1 MQGMKG
7 SKWLIILIITALAA
21 GAGYYA
27 WQQMQPRGPGPGFVS
42 GNGRIEATE
51 INISS
56 RYGGRIDEILVRE
69 GDFVQ
74 AGAPLVRMQIDTLT
88 AQQAEAVAQKQQAV
102 TEVANARAQVAMRKS
117 TVAAARANVTRM
129 QSELQAAQRKL
140 ARTRTLSK
148 EGAASMQELDDDQA
162 RAAGARAQVDAAQAQ
177 VVAEEAAVRA
187 AEAQIA
193 GAEARVEAVA
203 ATITRIEA
211 EIADS
216 TLVSPQDARVQY
228 RIAQPGEVVAAGAPV
243 LNLIDLNDV
252 YMSFFVPSTS
262 AGRVALGSEVRIIL
276 DTAPDYAV
284 PAKVSFVA
292 SSAQFTPKTV
302 ETASERQKL
311 MFRVRAQVAP
321 AWLGQYTEQ
330 IKTGVP
336 GIAWIQLDPQAPW
349 PEKLP
354 LTVQ

>member
-1 MQGMKG
+1 MQDKKG
-7 SKWLIILIITALAA
+7 GRWFIILIVAALAA

-27 WQQMQPRGPGPGFVS
+27 WQQIQSRGPGSGFVG

-56 RYGGRIDEILVRE
+56 KYGGRIDEVLVRE
-69 GDFVQ
+69 GDFVK
-74 AGAPLVRMQIDTLT
+74 AGEPLVRMQIDTLN
-88 AQQAEAVAQKQQAV
+88 AQQAEAVAQKQQAI
-102 TEVANARAQVAMRKS
+102 TEVASARAQVAMRKS
-117 TVAAARANVTRM
+117 TVAAARADVARM
-129 QSELQAAQRKL
+129 QSELQAARRKL
-140 ARTRTLSK
+140 ARTETLSQ
-148 EGAASMQELDDDQA
+148 EGAASMQELDDDRA
-162 RAAGARAQVDAAQAQ
+162 RVAGALAQVDAAQAR
-177 VVAEEAAVRA
+177 VVAEEAAVKA

-193 GAEARVEAVA
+193 GAEARVQAVA
-203 ATITRIEA
+203 ATITRIET

-216 TLVSPQDARVQY
+216 TLVSPKEARVQY

-311 MFRVRAQVAP
+311 MFRVRAQIAP
-321 AWLGQYTEQ
+321 EWLRPYTEQ

-336 GIAWIQLDPQAPW
+336 GVAWIQLDSQARW
-349 PEKLP
+349 PETLP